1 MKIQIYYNKNYLPF
15 NLYINSLYNILK
27 NNEFFIT
34 NKYDVSIIN
43 NTSQYSNDADFLI
56 LFLNYIE
63 DIYNINTKNTKV
75 IFIHADY
82 IINYSKNNLYLIGNY
97 INNKNFHNSYLWE
110 YNYLNIDYYNKNFI
124 NKKCS
129 FIPLQYNIY
138 LEKIYNNHKLNIPY
152 SKKPIDIL
160 FMGSVDPRSRR
171 DLLLEQL
178 RKKYEVF
185 IMNNV
190 NDIEKFI
197 GISKEYNIFEL
208 QNAISNKNLS
218 VAMQILNY
226 FEHNHKAAP
235 IQMALPALYSFF
247 SKVYAA
253 YGMSDK
259 SESALKSLFYNNFS
273 VVKQAQATMRNYGY
287 PGVEKIMLLLNHY
300 NLKGVGIGDSGTESA
315 LLMKEMTVK
324 MILAI

>member
-190 NDIEKFI
+190 NDIEKYI
-197 GISKEYNIFEL
+197 NIIENSKIIL
-208 QNAISNKNLS
+208 QIYSNENNMPLDYYRLALLYSNKVFVIGENFEGLEYINENNLS
-218 VAMQILNY
+218 DL
-226 FEHNHKAAP
+226 
-235 IQMALPALYSFF
+235 
-247 SKVYAA
+247 
-253 YGMSDK
+253 
-259 SESALKSLFYNNFS
+259 SELSEVMIKTDYNNIINIVDKYIIKPDIEIEEITKSTYEIF
-273 VVKQAQATMRNYGY
+273 KKNDM
-287 PGVEKIMLLLNHY
+287 
-300 NLKGVGIGDSGTESA
+300 DSCIVNFF
-315 LLMKEMTVK
+315 KN
-324 MILAI
+324 I

>member
-190 NDIEKFI
+190 NDIEKYINIIENSKIILQIYSNENNMPLDYYRLALLYSNKVFVI
-197 GISKEYNIFEL
+197 GEIFEGL
-208 QNAISNKNLS
+208 EYINENNLS
-218 VAMQILNY
+218 DL
-226 FEHNHKAAP
+226 
-235 IQMALPALYSFF
+235 
-247 SKVYAA
+247 
-253 YGMSDK
+253 
-259 SESALKSLFYNNFS
+259 SELSEVMIKTDYNNIINIVDKYIIKPDIEIEEITKSTYEIF
-273 VVKQAQATMRNYGY
+273 KKNDM
-287 PGVEKIMLLLNHY
+287 
-300 NLKGVGIGDSGTESA
+300 DSCIVNFF
-315 LLMKEMTVK
+315 KN
-324 MILAI
+324 I